1 MTLGDSA
8 VDASLIVGSI
18 SDEGGEWNWDLVE
31 QRLDLRAIIDS
42 LPVSSEARIS
52 PVSASTPMCSLRQD
66 RRLRVPCFS
75 ISHSPG
81 PHSRRPV
88 LSTSR

>member
-1 MTLGDSA
+1 MIWSSKGSTCEPSST
-8 VDASLIVGSI
+8 SLV
-18 SDEGGEWNWDLVE
+18 
-31 QRLDLRAIIDS
+31 
-42 LPVSSEARIS
+42 VSSEARIC

-75 ISHSPG
+75 TSHSPG
-81 PHSRRPV
+81 PQSRRPV